1 MSLIN
6 QMLQDLEKRG
16 EDESSHAAAHYAQ
29 FGEANSRSKSRQTSW
44 FLLLFF
50 IAIVVAVFFF
60 IFKSRESARS
70 NSTPLEKSQALSKD
84 VVAAANSVNSADAS
98 SVISSVT
105 SSTTSPNLSELGLS
119 LKLSTQVSLG
129 SLVSMASANVTG
141 GDNEKIRPEL
151 AVPSDAE
158 SKMPKA
164 AMAQLIE
171 VAPKLNKPSER
182 KGESELALKPDRD
195 AVSSKKAASPP
206 SASTVAAP
214 VTMIKEVS
222 MQQRA
227 EGEYRQ
233 ATVYQQQ
240 GRVNEA
246 LAALENA
253 LKADPLHAP
262 ARQLL
267 ISILLENKRHED
279 AIRELRRGLEVEP
292 GQLNFSMI
300 LARLLVER
308 AKLSEA
314 IEVLQKNLSLAQER
328 PDYLAFLAAL
338 QQKTAHHKEAILLY
352 RQALKN
358 HSQNGAWWMGLGI
371 SLQAEVNYPEAI
383 DAYKQ
388 AKLQPGLS
396 AELHAFIDQKISQLQ
411 K

>member
-16 EDESSHAAAHYAQ
+16 EDEGSHAAAHYAQ
-29 FGEANSRSKSRQTSW
+29 FGEPDSRSKSRQTPW
-44 FLLLFF
+44 LLFLIF
-50 IAIVVAVFFF
+50 IAVAVAAFFF

-70 NSTPLEKSQALSKD
+70 NLTPPEKSQALNKD
-84 VVAAANSVNSADAS
+84 ALASAHSETPADVGTPDANSAENSA
-98 SVISSVT
+98 
-105 SSTTSPNLSELGLS
+105 TSPSLSELGLS
-119 LKLSTQVSLG
+119 LKLSTQVSLA
-129 SLVSMASANVTG
+129 SLASANVTD
-141 GDNEKIRPEL
+141 GDNEKLRPEL
-151 AVPSDAE
+151 AVTSDAE
-158 SKMPKA
+158 SKPPKA
-164 AMAQLIE
+164 ATVQLSE
-171 VAPKLNKPSER
+171 VAPKLNKSAER
-182 KGESELALKPDRD
+182 KSESELALNPDRK
-195 AVSSKKAASPP
+195 AVPIKNTTSPP

-246 LAALENA
+246 LSALENA

-338 QQKTAHHKEAILLY
+338 QQKTGHHKEAIVLY

-371 SLQAEVNYPEAI
+371 SLQAEVNYQEAI